1 MINKKEKIIKVGIT
15 LIIIG
20 FIISIVGFGLG
31 GFNLNVFKYSDTQK
45 WYNVIDIN

>member
-1 MINKKEKIIKVGIT
+1 MINKKEKIIKVSIT

-31 GFNLNVFKYSDTQK
+31 GFNLDVFKSSDTQK
-45 WYNVIDIN
+45 WYKVIDID